1 MSLAR
6 FQSEKNQTYKIYFYK
21 LAINN
26 WKLLGVMNVCI
37 IFIMEM
43 ILQVVTYA
51 QTYQI
56 VQFKYLFIV
65 YLLYIHKA
73 IIRKRE
79 SKFEQILRRM
89 NKIAFCFPLL
99 S

>member
-37 IFIMEM
+37 ISIMEM

-56 VQFKYLFIV
+56 VQFKYIQFLIK
-65 YLLYIHKA
+65 LG
-73 IIRKRE
+73 E
-79 SKFEQILRRM
+79 
-89 NKIAFCFPLL
+89 NKTLK
-99 S
+99 